1 MRTAAAEGSTVRN
14 GGTTTVASSRH
25 ESWEDESPARRSETH
40 ANHSRCHY
48 LVRAA
53 VPEALPT
60 ISLLPDTLPAAE
72 HRTYQ
77 VFLGLA

>member
-1 MRTAAAEGSTVRN
+1 MRSAAAEGSTVRN
-14 GGTTTVASSRH
+14 GGTTTLAYRH
-25 ESWEDESPARRSETH
+25 ESWENESPARRSETH

-53 VPEALPT
+53 VPEELPT

-77 VFLGLA
+77 LFLGLA